1 MSIKIYN
8 DDDELYEL
16 ISEEIESNNT
26 KKGLWTKAFNE
37 SEGDEQKAKAL
48 YIKHRFDQIKD
59 GQPQTDEENSSN
71 INEEFETSE
80 NTFTQKLIRLCYY
93 CSKPLANLRIIFK
106 GELRQFCNDECYQ
119 SCLRKNDLSEKNLK
133 EEQEHWE
140 KRNKKIKEESL
151 ENVETINWE
160 HKSLDDS
167 TFDKV
172 CRLSIDGLSNTEITN
187 DSGQPPKNISGLKFY
202 FYLKIII
209 GIDICLIILGF
220 VGDLKVD
227 FLILNLG
234 TWLVLFVTFY
244 IYYFWKIEKYNLYIK
259 LLISVVAFS
268 SAVIV
273 NVVYDIVV
281 LKPQKEIWYKEAV
294 DEVLRKIEK

>member
-1 MSIKIYN
+1 M
-8 DDDELYEL
+8 D
-16 ISEEIESNNT
+16 
-26 KKGLWTKAFNE
+26 
-37 SEGDEQKAKAL
+37 
-48 YIKHRFDQIKD
+48 
-59 GQPQTDEENSSN
+59 N
-71 INEEFETSE
+71 I
-80 NTFTQKLIRLCYY
+80 
-93 CSKPLANLRIIFK
+93 
-106 GELRQFCNDECYQ
+106 
-119 SCLRKNDLSEKNLK
+119 
-133 EEQEHWE
+133 HWDY
-140 KRNKKIKEESL
+140 
-151 ENVETINWE
+151 
-160 HKSLDDS
+160 KSLDDS
-167 TFDKV
+167 TFEKV

-281 LKPQKEIWYKEAV
+281 IKPQKEIWYKEAV